1 MRESLVRQQQ
11 EIAALQAFID
21 ENSVRKKE
29 GQDVNG
35 FLEDMVH
42 QSKLDALAAEERE
55 RRRTKELM
63 GVVATVW
70 DYRGKEKQGR
80 SVSRDRNSRDRKSR
94 GREPSSKVEARTDD
108 TSSKVLA
115 GHHQPLPLPGR
126 DGNPRESQIG
136 GSVLLSTFNG
146 LCTPHTHARA
156 RARAPYAHIII
167 MQPRY
172 MQRQIALRACVRECT
187 TWTMTGLCFVCV
199 QASSGPR
206 RQAEGF
212 TVQTV
217 EICFCARSSR
227 EATI

>member
-21 ENSVRKKE
+21 ENSIRKKE

-70 DYRGKEKQGR
+70 DYRGKERQGR
-80 SVSRDRNSRDRKSR
+80 SVSRDRNSRDRKSK
-94 GREPSSKVEARTDD
+94 GREPSSKVEARSDD
-108 TSSKVLA
+108 TSSKVLV
-115 GHHQPLPLPGR
+115 GHRQPLPLPGR
-126 DGNPRESQIG
+126 DGNPRESQMG

-146 LCTPHTHARA
+146 LCTPQTHTHHAHTHTHTIRSRCHHAVVHAKTDRPARERT
-156 RARAPYAHIII
+156 RAHKVDDDGA
-167 MQPRY
+167 MFC
-172 MQRQIALRACVRECT
+172 LCT
-187 TWTMTGLCFVCV
+187 GIFGTTTAG
-199 QASSGPR
+199 
-206 RQAEGF
+206 
-212 TVQTV
+212 
-217 EICFCARSSR
+217 
-227 EATI
+227 